1 MCRLVL
7 EITFPTNGLKVK
19 KKGEKNK
26 RGRGGWGERGGGH
39 LLGLKSSISAILC
52 LVLLFFG

>member
-19 KKGEKNK
+19 KKVKKNK
-26 RGRGGWGERGGGH
+26 RGGGGWGGVGRWTLIRTQE
-39 LLGLKSSISAILC
+39 
-52 LVLLFFG
+52 